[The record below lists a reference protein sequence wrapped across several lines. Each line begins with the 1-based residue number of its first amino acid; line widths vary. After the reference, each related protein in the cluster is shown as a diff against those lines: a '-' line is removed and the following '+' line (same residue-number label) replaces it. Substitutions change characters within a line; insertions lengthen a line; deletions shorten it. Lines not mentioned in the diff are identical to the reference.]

1 MISIV
6 FLNSLEPKPI
16 TIVGPFKVS
25 LSLVLTPGK
34 DDADWLEV
42 WEEDRKSRPML
53 PAHWAGGGQ
62 LFRGGGALFRG
73 GGPTLW
79 DGGALQ

>member
-1 MISIV
+1 MSSTI
-6 FLNSLEPKPI
+6 FLKSFETKQVN
-16 TIVGPFKVS
+16 PFKI
-25 LSLVLTPGK
+25 LLVLTPGK

-42 WEEDRKSRPML
+42 WDEDRKSRPML
-53 PAHWAGGGQ
+53 PAHWAGGGA
-62 LFRGGGALFRG
+62 LFRGGGPTFRG